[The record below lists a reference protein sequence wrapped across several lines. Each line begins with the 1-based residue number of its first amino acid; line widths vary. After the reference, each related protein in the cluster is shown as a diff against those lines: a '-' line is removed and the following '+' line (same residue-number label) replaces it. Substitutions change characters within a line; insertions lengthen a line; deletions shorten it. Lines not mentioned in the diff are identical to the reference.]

1 MKYAC
6 STIDGGTSSLR
17 FKTKTSDK
25 HCVVVYMNHASRF
38 IHMSACGIMDVK
50 HHQAC
55 VL

>member
-6 STIDGGTSSLR
+6 FTKDGGTSSLR

-25 HCVVVYMNHASRF
+25 HVGCFS
-38 IHMSACGIMDVK
+38 HMSACGIMDVK